1 MAGNSFKFMNLIRA
15 RSSYGDFSDLPQ
27 QKTELFGKLL
37 KRQPIKCQK
46 KISRALALAFLPAVI
61 LKQNTKK
68 TGPKYGIHPIVSE
81 GIVHKIIL

>member
-1 MAGNSFKFMNLIRA
+1 LGFF
-15 RSSYGDFSDLPQ
+15 RSASAENRTFWQIAQTTTDKMP
-27 QKTELFGKLL
+27 
-37 KRQPIKCQK
+37 K

-68 TGPKYGIHPIVSE
+68 TDPKYGIHPIVSE